1 MSLAFY
7 IIKTEYID
15 YLRADPRLAHVFDNK
30 ENEFSHTRKYLG
42 VVFSIGIYQYYA
54 PLSSPKQNDY
64 KIENAIKVIRKS
76 IIPIIRIVS
85 YGKAKTP
92 ELKGTLRLSSMIPVP
107 APLLSYYDIAQEQD
121 KNYKIWVEKEYDF
134 IRRNERL
141 IIGNAKVLYKQKTQE
156 DILYASGARKPGYLS
171 STIDFRYAELLHDKY
186 VSEELTESFPQSV

>member
-7 IIKTEYID
+7 IIKTNYID
-15 YLRADPRLAHVFDNK
+15 YLRADPKLAHVFDNK
-30 ENEFSHTRKYLG
+30 ENEFSHTWKYLG
-42 VVFSIGIYQYYA
+42 VVFSIGKYQYYA

-64 KIENAIKVIRKS
+64 KIENSTRVIRKS

-85 YGKAKTP
+85 YGKDRKP

-107 APLLSYYDIAQEQD
+107 AQLLSYYDIAQERD
-121 KNYKIWVEKEYDF
+121 KNYKIWIEKEYDF

-141 IIGNAKVLYKQKTQE
+141 IIGNAKVLYKQKTRE
-156 DILYASGARKPGYLS
+156 NILYANGAKRPGYLS

-186 VSEELTESFPQSV
+186 VSEELTRV